1 MKEITINQLT
11 IGNGIPKICVP
22 VTGKT
27 EEEILI
33 QTEAAAKEQPDLL
46 EWRAD
51 FYENL
56 ENAVCVE
63 QTAKKIADI
72 LGEIPIL
79 FTIRTSQEGGM
90 RAYSTEDYV
99 NALLM
104 TKEISCIRLV
114 DVELLKNRD
123 ALREPVKELKKAG
136 KIIIA
141 SNHHFD
147 RTPSVEKMAEIF
159 SVMEESDAD
168 IRKLAVMPKREEDVL
183 ALLYATV
190 LAKRNGEKPVISMS
204 MGKLG
209 AVSRVCGEIFGSCVT
224 FGMVGEASAP
234 GQISAAKLR
243 KMLQSLA

>member
-11 IGNGIPKICVP
+11 IGNGTPKICVP
-22 VTGKT
+22 VTGST
-27 EEEILI
+27 EEEII
-33 QTEAAAKEQPDLL
+33 RQTEEAVKEQPDIL

-56 ENAVCVE
+56 ENASCVE
-63 QTAKKIADI
+63 ATAEKICDI
-72 LGEIPIL
+72 LGEIPLL
-79 FTIRTSQEGGM
+79 FTIRTKGEGGM

-99 NALLM
+99 NALLS
-104 TKEISCIRLV
+104 TKEIACIRLV
-114 DVELLKNRD
+114 DVELLMD
-123 ALREPVKELKKAG
+123 TETLREPVKELKKAG

-147 RTPSVEKMAEIF
+147 GTPSVEEMSEIF

-168 IRKLAVMPKREEDVL
+168 IRKLAVMPKKEEDVL

-190 LAKRNGEKPVISMS
+190 LAKRHGEKPVISMS

-209 AVSRVCGEIFGSCVT
+209 AVSRVCGETFGSCVT

-234 GQISAAKLR
+234 GQIPAARLR
-243 KMLQSLA
+243 QILKNLG

>member
-22 VTGKT
+22 VTGST
-27 EEEILI
+27 EEEII
-33 QTEAAAKEQPDLL
+33 RQTEEAVKEQPDIL

-56 ENAVCVE
+56 EQAACVKKV
-63 QTAKKIADI
+63 AKKISDI

-79 FTIRTSQEGGM
+79 FTIRTSKEGGM

-99 NALLM
+99 NALLV

-114 DVELLKNRD
+114 DVELLKD
-123 ALREPVKELKKAG
+123 ADSLREPVKELKEAG

-147 RTPSVEKMAEIF
+147 RTPSVEEMSEIF

-168 IRKLAVMPKREEDVL
+168 IRKLAVMPKKEEDVL

-243 KMLQSLA
+243 KMLQSLV

>member
-1 MKEITINQLT
+1 MKEITINELT

-22 VTGKT
+22 VTGST
-27 EEEILI
+27 EEEII
-33 QTEAAAKEQPDLL
+33 RQTEAAVMEQPDIL

-56 ENAVCVE
+56 EDAACVE
-63 QTAKKIADI
+63 QTAKRISDI

-79 FTIRTSQEGGM
+79 FTIRTKREGGM
-90 RAYSTEDYV
+90 RDYSTEDYV

-104 TKEISCIRLV
+104 TKRIPCIRLV
-114 DVELLKNRD
+114 DVELLMDRD
-123 ALREPVKELKKAG
+123 ALREPVKELKAAG

-147 RTPSVEKMAEIF
+147 RTPSVEEMSEIF
-159 SVMEESDAD
+159 TVMEGSDAD
-168 IRKLAVMPKREEDVL
+168 IRKLAVMPKQEEDVL

-234 GQISAAKLR
+234 GQIPVTGLR
-243 KMLQSLA
+243 EILRNLA